1 MQTDEMAYVYKIYK
15 SNNIRGSKFLRTYDR
30 YELSSWL
37 EKGKKLIPWERKVI
51 TPEGMN
57 IERQNAY
64 EYKDVL
70 TKIKMLKE
78 GTNPTGLLITD
89 EQITIRLEYLDAI
102 KSVYE
107 QLLGPNITS
116 KKKDVL
122 DDCVTLNAVPYTT
135 EFTDF
140 LTGLRE
146 IENPTFTTGTGF
158 MNVIWDDRE
167 Q

>member
-15 SNNIRGSKFLRTYDR
+15 SNNIRGDKFLRTYDR

-57 IERQNAY
+57 IERQNTY

-70 TKIKMLKE
+70 TRIKMLKE
-78 GTNPTGLLITD
+78 GTNPTELLITS
-89 EQITIRLEYLDAI
+89 EQIATRLEYLDAI

-107 QLLGPNITS
+107 QLLGPDIINS
-116 KKKDVL
+116 KKKNVL
-122 DDCVTLNAVPYTT
+122 DDCITLDAVPYTT
-135 EFTDF
+135 GFTDF
-140 LTGLRE
+140 S
-146 IENPTFTTGTGF
+146 FTTGTGF
-158 MNVIWDDRE
+158 INVIWNRE